1 MDIDYSTPVG
11 QVRLNIADVHDD
23 PAQRLLTD
31 PQISALIK
39 GNRDSVN
46 RASWRALII
55 IASSEVLISKKLKT
69 QDVQTDGP
77 ATSAELRL
85 LAATYLA
92 AAQEDETK
100 EDEDSD
106 EGFMFVSFAGSR
118 KPEATGWPR

>member
-1 MDIDYSTPVG
+1 MEIDYSTPVG

-23 PAQRLLTD
+23 VTKRLLTD
-31 PQISALIK
+31 PQISALLQ

-55 IASSEVLISKKLKT
+55 IASSEVLVSKKIRT

-92 AAQEDETK
+92 AAQEEEAK
-100 EDEDSD
+100 ADEDAD
-106 EGFMFVSFAGSR
+106 EGFMFVSFGGSR